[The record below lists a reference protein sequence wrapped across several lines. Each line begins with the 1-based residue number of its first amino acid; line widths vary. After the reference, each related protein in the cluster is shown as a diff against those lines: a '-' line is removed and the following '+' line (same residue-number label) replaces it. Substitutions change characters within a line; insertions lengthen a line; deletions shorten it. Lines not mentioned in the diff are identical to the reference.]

1 MHSST
6 LLFIIIFTVFE
17 LAGISYG
24 IVVRKHS
31 LGKRAGKLNTKYV
44 DSSSLLLVNVS
55 TIGWETKHLFNA
67 SYAPYNVLCPSEA
80 LVRSADNV

>member
-1 MHSST
+1 M
-6 LLFIIIFTVFE
+6 
-17 LAGISYG
+17 ARISYG

-31 LGKRAGKLNTKYV
+31 LGKRGLNTKYV

-55 TIGWETKHLFNA
+55 TIGWETKHIFNA